1 METHENNVRHSYT
14 TDSTFKPEPALL
26 TVPQACAR
34 LNCAKS
40 RLYEWFLSGDLL
52 RVKLGGRTMIPTTS
66 VDALLNSFVATAEA
80 DAAAR
85 RATAARAGGG
95 Q

>member
-1 METHENNVRHSYT
+1 METPATPVRVNYT
-14 TDSTFKPEPALL
+14 VDSAFKPEPGLL
-26 TVPQACAR
+26 TVAQTCAR

-40 RLYEWFLSGDLL
+40 RIYEWFLSGDLP
-52 RVKLGGRTMIPTTS
+52 RVKVGGRTMVPTAS
-66 VDALLNSFVATAEA
+66 VDALLNSFVAAAEA

-85 RATAARAGGG
+85 RAR